1 MVLLDTP
8 KPQPLALVDH
18 PQAFIEVSNEREDR
32 REKLLRNLDGLRS
45 AKADRH
51 ANDNEKSRL
60 FLLIGFVISMGLALL
75 AFEWKFYD
83 PKELISLGAIQS
95 DFNEILDIP
104 LTEQAPPPPPQNMAV
119 PNLVAVADEVLVSEI
134 DLKIDVEITEGE
146 LLKDVVY
153 EEVLFEPEAEKVE
166 EIFDIVESPATPV
179 GGMQAFYEYVAAN
192 LKYPA
197 SALRLGV
204 SGKVFVQFVI
214 EKDGSI
220 TDVKVLK
227 GIEDACDA
235 EAIRVVKSAPKWEP
249 GRQRGRAVRVYQR
262 LPIVFVFRE
271 D

>member
-1 MVLLDTP
+1 MVLLENP

-18 PQAFIEVSNEREDR
+18 PHTFLEVSNEREQR
-32 REKLLRNLDGLRS
+32 KVTLLRNLDGLRA

-51 ANDNEKSRL
+51 ANDHEMSRL
-60 FLLIGFVISMGLALL
+60 FLLIGLVVSLGLSLV
-75 AFEWKFYD
+75 AFEWRFYE
-83 PKELISLGAIQS
+83 PKELLSLGAIQN

-119 PNLVAVADEVLVSEI
+119 PNLVAVADEVLINEI
-134 DLKIDVEITEGE
+134 ELKIDVEITESE
-146 LLKDVVY
+146 LLKDIVY
-153 EEVLFEPEAEKVE
+153 EDVLFEPEAEKVE
-166 EIFDIVESPATPV
+166 EIFDIVESPASPV
-179 GGMQAFYEYVAAN
+179 GGMQAFYEYVASN

-235 EAIRVVKSAPKWEP
+235 EAVRVVKSAPKWEP